1 MPHNPAKLYED
12 ILRAIT
18 ELTSFCAGKN
28 IADFKK
34 DRQLQL
40 AVERSLEIVG
50 EAIFRLR
57 LDHPKL
63 AEQISDAHK
72 IIGMRNILAH
82 GYDAIDHDI
91 LWDAAL
97 NKLPVLHGEIL
108 KLSGQ

>member
-12 ILRAIT
+12 ILRTIN
-18 ELTSFCAGKN
+18 ELNVFCAGKN
-28 IADFKK
+28 IVDFKE

-50 EAIFRLR
+50 EAVFRLR
-57 LDHPKL
+57 VDHPALVQKL
-63 AEQISDAHK
+63 SDAHK

-82 GYDAIDHDI
+82 GYDAIDYDI

-97 NKLPVLHGEIL
+97 NKLPKLLDEVKKLHC
-108 KLSGQ
+108 Q